1 MIKIIVFDLDD
12 TLFPEREFVRSG
24 FQAVGEWILNKYGVP
39 GFFEVAWKFFAQG
52 NRGKIFNLV
61 LAEIGIEDNPQII
74 QELLQIYR
82 EHKPQISLF
91 SDARWAIDYFKGHKK
106 LAAITDG
113 YLITQRNKVAAL
125 EIASS
130 FEAIVYSDEYGREN
144 WKPSPVPYLKVMELT
159 GFQGSECVYVGD
171 NPHKDFV
178 TAKKLSWLTV
188 QIDRQDGEY
197 SKNRPTPGYEADRTI
212 LSLTELEA
220 ILSEMA

>member
-1 MIKIIVFDLDD
+1 M
-12 TLFPEREFVRSG
+12 
-24 FQAVGEWILNKYGVP
+24 
-39 GFFEVAWKFFAQG
+39 
-52 NRGKIFNLV
+52 
-61 LAEIGIEDNPQII
+61 
-74 QELLQIYR
+74 
-82 EHKPQISLF
+82 
-91 SDARWAIDYFKGHKK
+91 
-106 LAAITDG
+106 
-113 YLITQRNKVAAL
+113 

-144 WKPSPVPYLKVMELT
+144 WKPSPLPYLKVMELT
-159 GFQGSECVYVGD
+159 GFQGYECVYVGD
-171 NPHKDFV
+171 NPHKDFI